1 MRRVRANTVAAEKQ
15 EVLHIIYHSRNT
27 HAPYC
32 IVICDLSGCTEI
44 LHIISETA
52 RLSKKKKLL
61 WNIYRGVSHF
71 KKNSARCFIYRGF
84 QVKVSFILVGFYLNL
99 NFLDSFSNCSL
110 VSNFMKIRP
119 VIAELCNAGGQVD
132 RCVVVAFAVLRKS
145 L

>member
-52 RLSKKKKLL
+52 RLSKKK
-61 WNIYRGVSHF
+61 NCYGT
-71 KKNSARCFIYRGF
+71 FIEA
-84 QVKVSFILVGFYLNL
+84 
-99 NFLDSFSNCSL
+99 FL
-110 VSNFMKIRP
+110 I
-119 VIAELCNAGGQVD
+119 
-132 RCVVVAFAVLRKS
+132 LRKIQRDV
-145 L
+145 LFTEVFK